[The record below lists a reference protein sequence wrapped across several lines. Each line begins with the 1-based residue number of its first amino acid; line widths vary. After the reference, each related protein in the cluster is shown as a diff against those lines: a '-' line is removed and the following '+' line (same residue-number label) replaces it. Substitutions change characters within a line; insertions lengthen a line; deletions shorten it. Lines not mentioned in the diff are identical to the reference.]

1 MFYITETNLSQ
12 NLLGEF
18 ANVLHNL
25 WLMFWQII
33 IAHTRELKAAFNQP
47 SLHLFSQ
54 SLQVFLYFSSA
65 KFFHYQLLQTSSYS
79 PDCKQVLKW
88 FLASVWVS
96 STVEITHHSLHCLS
110 LTFGLLSLSSKENN
124 RLYTEAKLNLRSV
137 SQPPSSRHYFKETW
151 SILSIK
157 KNYNGNNKEK

>member
-1 MFYITETNLSQ
+1 MLAPGSSRQLTTN
-12 NLLGEF
+12 
-18 ANVLHNL
+18 
-25 WLMFWQII
+25 
-33 IAHTRELKAAFNQP
+33 P
-47 SLHLFSQ
+47 LHLFSQ

-65 KFFHYQLLQTSSYS
+65 KFFHYQLLQSSSYS
-79 PDCKQVLKW
+79 PDCKQDLKW

-96 STVEITHHSLHCLS
+96 FTVEITHALTSLPLS
-110 LTFGLLSLSSKENN
+110 DLRASLSLSLSSKENN

-137 SQPPSSRHYFKETW
+137 SQPPSSPHYFKETW